1 MGSKTSQIAERIRDR
16 LGERVLAGVPQWLAP
31 VLPAA
36 RNNAGALLVGNMT
49 GKLPAEDT
57 SALVRTILTEQN
69 SDGSWSPSPGA
80 AGDLSLTLEVV
91 EALST
96 SGDNSA
102 RQALSKAV
110 SWLESHHDRI
120 KLREDTLILLS
131 SLTDM
136 LPRRMNRLMM
146 PVVRMFLL
154 SRARKRLG
162 YAPGSILPIAL
173 SILSRE
179 RGHSVNRASSLLE
192 SQLPDGSWAGAARD
206 TVFALIALRHASL
219 PCSDPA
225 FERGWRFLCNLQV
238 WNDDG
243 LVQNPCDV
251 SNFIHAAAARTL
263 LTTGGDSD
271 TAAGSTLSLLHQ
283 ARISGGW
290 AVGGSLPTDLFTTAN
305 ALDALSF
312 AGDVPVET
320 SWVRRRTVLL
330 LLRTQ
335 RSDGGWPAYA
345 TTGTRWQD
353 TLVYRGSTRRDLS
366 SVDVTAVV
374 VQALVF
380 SGVQERGMETAIR
393 RGLRFLLRHEHGGI
407 WRGDVFHSSI
417 FSTARSLEAI
427 VAVSG
432 EIGSSAAWRAVNA
445 LTKRQNSDGGWSENS
460 GQPSTV
466 LHTAWVLRGLTG
478 IPGVASEV
486 LQRGRLFLE
495 QNLDPSQLVWAAGA
509 PELTLPLGLGKGS
522 VNDLTTIF
530 ALEALIPVGIPART
544 RATDGNR
551 TRSLFHRNS

>member
-1 MGSKTSQIAERIRDR
+1 MGSKTTQIAERIRDR

-31 VLPAA
+31 VLPAS
-36 RNNAGALLVGNMT
+36 RNNAAALLVGNII

-57 SALVRTILTEQN
+57 SALVRTILSEQN
-69 SDGSWSPSPGA
+69 SDGSWSPLHGE

-102 RQALSKAV
+102 RKALSKAV
-110 SWLESHHDRI
+110 SWLESHHNRI

-154 SRARKRLG
+154 SRARRRLG
-162 YAPGSILPIAL
+162 FAPGSIMPVAL

-179 RGHSVNRASSLLE
+179 RGHAANRASSLLE
-192 SQLPDGSWAGAARD
+192 LQLPDGSWAGTARD

-219 PCSDPA
+219 PCGDPA
-225 FERGWRFLCNLQV
+225 FERGWRFLCSLQV

-251 SNFIHAAAARTL
+251 SNIIHAMAARTL
-263 LTTGGDSD
+263 TVTDGDTETT
-271 TAAGSTLSLLHQ
+271 AGSTLSLLHQ
-283 ARISGGW
+283 ARMSGGW

-312 AGDVPVET
+312 TGDMPVET
-320 SWVRRRTVLL
+320 LWARRRTVLL

-335 RSDGGWPAYA
+335 RNDGGWPVYA
-345 TTGTRWQD
+345 GLRSRWLD
-353 TLVYRGSTRRDLS
+353 AFTNRGRKPRDAS
-366 SVDVTAVV
+366 SVDVTAAA
-374 VQALVF
+374 VQALTF
-380 SGVQERGMETAIR
+380 SGVQERGMETAIQ
-393 RGLRFLLRHEHGGI
+393 RGVQFLLRHEHGGM
-407 WRGDVFHSSI
+407 WRGDALDSSI

-427 VAVSG
+427 IAVAG
-432 EIGSSAAWRAVNA
+432 ETGAAAVWRAVNA
-445 LTKRQNSDGGWSENS
+445 LIKRQNSDGGWSEIS
-460 GQPSTV
+460 GQTSTV
-466 LHTAWVLRGLTG
+466 LHTAWVLRAFSG
-478 IPGVASEV
+478 IPGVASDV
-486 LQRGRLFLE
+486 LQRGRQFLE
-495 QNLDPSQLVWAAGA
+495 QSLDPSQLVWTAGA

-522 VNDLTTIF
+522 VNDLTTIL
-530 ALEALIPVGIPART
+530 ALEALAPVGVPART
-544 RATDGNR
+544 RTADGNR
-551 TRSLFHRNS
+551 TRSIFHRNP